1 MAEIKEDQIRE
12 GFVLVDKPEEWSS
25 FDAVRWV
32 RKALGGA
39 KVGHAGTLDPF
50 ATGLLIL
57 LVGRA
62 TRLMQYLEEYPK
74 AYSGTIRLGIKTD
87 TCDLTG
93 AVTGEADD
101 ETVSALAEAGIRSAL
116 QEWIGEVEQVPPQ
129 YSAVKIE
136 GEPAYK
142 KARRGEAADLEA
154 RDINIYSLELE
165 KLSLPDIDFS
175 AIVCTGT
182 YLRALARDVGDFLGV
197 GGCLTRLRRLG
208 IGPFSVVD
216 AFPLASPEG
225 QGYVREWIRP
235 MTELLPT
242 QMRVEITAAQ
252 ARRITHGNE
261 LRLPADSVRYAAE
274 QTYVGAVCR
283 NDLVAVG
290 KLIVVGQD
298 GIFQPRTV
306 LSEPAGFG
314 G

>member
-1 MAEIKEDQIRE
+1 MAEVKEEHIRE

-57 LVGRA
+57 LVGSA

-93 AVTGEADD
+93 TITSEADD
-101 ETVSALAEAGIRSAL
+101 ETMSALTESDIRSAL

-142 KARRGEAADLEA
+142 KARRGETADLEA
-154 RDINIYSLELE
+154 RDIKIHSLEPGE
-165 KLSLPDIDFS
+165 ITLPDIDFS
-175 AIVCTGT
+175 AIVSTGT
-182 YLRALARDVGDFLGV
+182 YLRALARDVGDALGV

-208 IGPFSVVD
+208 IGPFPVEE
-216 AFPLASPEG
+216 AFPLASPQGE
-225 QGYVREWIRP
+225 GYVREWIRP
-235 MTELLPT
+235 MSELLPAH
-242 QMRVEITAAQ
+242 MRVEITAAQ
-252 ARRITHGNE
+252 ARRITHGND

-283 NDLVAVG
+283 DDLVAVG

-306 LSEPAGFG
+306 LSDPAGFG